1 LFDKIR
7 DALKNPEQLL
17 PNMGPLRPV
26 TRGTPRPSA
35 GAQPQQP
42 DLNARPPAIEPFTG
56 TTTETASPQTRQPDL
71 FKGNIDHS
79 GHLRLLAR
87 NDAEAVKLSIDAMT
101 DSRQRL
107 TVLYGAAAEV
117 SGYMTGASMLD
128 VMTITKNG
136 DTVAAYPVFKAGGL
150 LPARIMRTTECE
162 DGFEGQIEI
171 FADGSTLNF
180 FDAMYFRNKGAYAPG
195 RDVNVLLAGLAYV
208 MARGRGAAEDSMIVH
223 FEGGDLDDYVFR
235 GTALDVHEFMAMG
248 RRAWAIRTSLRLGQD
263 RAPRD
268 FYICATSSALQEKI
282 SPGDRISGI
291 IWLQGFV
298 LP

>member
-1 LFDKIR
+1 LFDKIK
-7 DALKNPEQLL
+7 DALKNPEQFL
-17 PNMGPLRPV
+17 PGSRL
-26 TRGTPRPSA
+26 PSR
-35 GAQPQQP
+35 QQQPPQQP
-42 DLNARPPAIEPFTG
+42 AKPQPADRNVRPPVIEPFTG
-56 TTTETASPQTRQPDL
+56 TVTETASPELRQPDM

-87 NDAEAVKLSIDAMT
+87 NDAEAVKLSIDALT

-107 TVLYGAAAEV
+107 TVLYGAVAEV
-117 SGYMTGASMLD
+117 SGYMTGTSMLD
-128 VMTITKNG
+128 LMTITKNG
-136 DTVAAYPVFKAGGL
+136 DTVATYPVFKAGSL
-150 LPARIMRTTECE
+150 LPARITRTTECE
-162 DGFEGQIEI
+162 DGYEGQIEV

-195 RDVNVLLAGLAYV
+195 RDVRVLAAGLAYV
-208 MARGRGAAEDSMIVH
+208 MARGRGAVEDSMIVH

-235 GTALDVHEFMAMG
+235 GTALDVYEFMALG
-248 RRAWAIRTSLRLGQD
+248 RRAWAIRTSLRLGPD
-263 RAPRD
+263 SPPRD
-268 FYICATSSALQEKI
+268 FYICATASALQEKI